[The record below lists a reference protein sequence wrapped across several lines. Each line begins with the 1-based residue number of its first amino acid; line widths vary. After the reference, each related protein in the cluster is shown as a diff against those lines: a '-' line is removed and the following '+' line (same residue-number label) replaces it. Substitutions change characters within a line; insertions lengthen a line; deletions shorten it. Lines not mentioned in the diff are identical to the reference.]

1 MKEYVF
7 TATVVDGNTPANE
20 QGMSGEFIVLEFG
33 DWNIESKV
41 SLFDK
46 IEELRG
52 KPKTITVM
60 QGDIIRHHH
69 FEDKIGVQLNLKKV
83 GKEEKQRIISEYKK
97 WKSNQ

>member
-1 MKEYVF
+1 
-7 TATVVDGNTPANE
+7 
-20 QGMSGEFIVLEFG
+20 
-33 DWNIESKV
+33 
-41 SLFDK
+41 
-46 IEELRG
+46 
-52 KPKTITVM
+52 M